1 MNNDINRKGYLPY
14 WLFAALL
21 LVFISCGDAFA
32 VETAAVWRPTY
43 DLVMMWV
50 NFLILV
56 FLALKFGKA
65 PVMEFLKGRKLE
77 IYKEINQIEEDKNKI
92 THKAKQALKKL
103 DESDIH
109 LAKLK
114 EKILEQGEKKK
125 HLIIKDAEQQ
135 CRFMLETAQ
144 GKIENHIMQAET
156 QFRAELIDDATKR
169 ALEILPRQITPED
182 NQKMLNEYLEYTLLI
197 QKAGT

>member
-1 MNNDINRKGYLPY
+1 MIR
-14 WLFAALL
+14 A
-21 LVFISCGDAFA
+21 
-32 VETAAVWRPTY
+32 
-43 DLVMMWV
+43 
-50 NFLILV
+50 
-56 FLALKFGKA
+56 
-65 PVMEFLKGRKLE
+65 
-77 IYKEINQIEEDKNKI
+77 NKI
-92 THKAKQALKKL
+92 TNKAKQALKKL

-125 HLIIKDAEQQ
+125 HLIVKDAEQQ

-144 GKIENHIMQAET
+144 RKIENHIMQAET
-156 QFRAELIDDATKR
+156 QFRAELIDDATER

-197 QKAGT
+197 QKTGT

>member
-1 MNNDINRKGYLPY
+1 MNNRINRRGFLPY
-14 WLFAALL
+14 SLL
-21 LVFISCGDAFA
+21 AVLLSVFVSCDNAFA
-32 VETAAVWRPTY
+32 VETAAGWRPTY

-77 IYKEINQIEEDKNKI
+77 ISEEINQIEEDKNKI
-92 THKAKQALKKL
+92 TNKAKQALKKL

-144 GKIENHIMQAET
+144 GKIENHIRQAET

-197 QKAGT
+197 QKTGT

>member
-1 MNNDINRKGYLPY
+1 MNNGMNRRGYLPY
-14 WLFAALL
+14 WLFVVLL
-21 LVFISCGDAFA
+21 SVFISCGNAFA
-32 VETAAVWRPTY
+32 VETAASWRPTY

-65 PVMEFLKGRKLE
+65 PIMEFLKGRKLE
-77 IYKEINQIEEDKNKI
+77 ISEEINQIEKDKNKI

-135 CRFMLETAQ
+135 CRFMLETSQ
-144 GKIENHIMQAET
+144 RKIKNHIMKAEA
-156 QFRAELIDDATKR
+156 QFRAELIDEATER
-169 ALEILPRQITPED
+169 ALKILPRKITPED

-197 QKAGT
+197 QKTGT

>member
-1 MNNDINRKGYLPY
+1 MNNGINRRGYLPY
-14 WLFAALL
+14 WLFVVMLS
-21 LVFISCGDAFA
+21 VFISCGNAFA
-32 VETAAVWRPTY
+32 VETAASWRPTY
-43 DLVMMWV
+43 DLVMMWI

-56 FLALKFGKA
+56 FLAFKFGKA

-77 IYKEINQIEEDKNKI
+77 ISEEINQIEEDKNKI
-92 THKAKQALKKL
+92 AHKAKQALKIL

-135 CRFMLETAQ
+135 CRFMMETAQ
-144 GKIENHIMQAET
+144 RKIENHIMKAEA
-156 QFRAELIDDATKR
+156 QFRAELIDEATER
-169 ALEILPRQITPED
+169 ALEILPRKITPED
-182 NQKMLNEYLEYTLLI
+182 NRKMLNEYLEYTLLI
-197 QKAGT
+197 QKTGT